1 MTKLKYRWWTYA
13 RRMVED
19 YPELC
24 AQPEN
29 MLNERD
35 RQDRMAVE
43 RALANQRPVDA
54 AEAVSDKPKQR
65 TTAEIKADNRKKY
78 LPKQAYI
85 GIKLKKY
92 GITQTAIGKMLGY
105 AGNTIA
111 GWIKGEAPAR
121 WELLEH
127 HFPGIE
133 KEAEEWAEQQL

>member
-43 RALANQRPVDA
+43 RALVTIDQLTYGGDLRELLHYVYWSQR
-54 AEAVSDKPKQR
+54 
-65 TTAEIKADNRKKY
+65 NRKT
-78 LPKQAYI
+78 LPGAAQALHISYGTAKRWN
-85 GIKLKKY
+85 GIFLRAV
-92 GITQTAIGKMLGY
+92 GGASRAVMSG
-105 AGNTIA
+105 
-111 GWIKGEAPAR
+111 PADHGR
-121 WELLEH
+121 RCD
-127 HFPGIE
+127 G
-133 KEAEEWAEQQL
+133 